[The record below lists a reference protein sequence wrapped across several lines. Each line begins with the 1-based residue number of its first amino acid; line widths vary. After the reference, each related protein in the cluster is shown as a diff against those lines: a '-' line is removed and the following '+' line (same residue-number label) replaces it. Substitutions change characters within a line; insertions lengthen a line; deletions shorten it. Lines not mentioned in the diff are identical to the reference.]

1 MERYSEYKDSGIQW
15 IGEIPIHWEV
25 KQLRSFL
32 TICTDKGHGDAQL
45 LSVTREQGVI
55 IRDKED
61 KDENHNFIPEDL
73 RGYKYIEKG
82 DFAINKM
89 KSYIDSYAFSDY
101 NGIVSPAYFTC
112 KLHGINKGFFS
123 KTIRSKAYVPF
134 FTQFSKGIRV
144 GQWDLNPY
152 ALKTI
157 PFFLPPLSEQE
168 RIVKFLEGKVLKIDE
183 YIADKERE
191 IQLLKELKE
200 AEIAKAVTQGLN
212 PNVKMKKYT
221 SLLADSFPANWT
233 VIRNKSFLSLT
244 GEKVGER
251 ANDFLLLSLTTK
263 GVIVRDVESG
273 KGKFPKD
280 FDTYQVVKMDEL
292 VFCLFDIDETP
303 RTVGLVATEGMIT
316 GAYTALKVN
325 KSLALP
331 EYIYNYYLCVDNIK
345 ALRPYYAGLRKTIRA
360 DKFLQLYIPIP
371 PAEEQRAI
379 VEYINNK
386 CSKVDSLITELEAE
400 IEHLKEY
407 KQRLIAD
414 CVTGQIK
421 V

>member
-1 MERYSEYKDSGIQW
+1 MEMYQEYRETAIPWLENLPSHWTEKRAKYLFNKEDRLPEESDEVITCFRDGTVTLRKNRRTTGFTESFKEIGYQGIKKGDLVIHQMDAFAGSTGVSDSNGKGTPVYSVCTPKSDTLLTQYYAKVIRHMGLNGFIQSLYRGIR
-15 IGEIPIHWEV
+15 E
-25 KQLRSFL
+25 RSSDFRFE
-32 TICTDKGHGDAQL
+32 TFARQL
-45 LSVTREQGVI
+45 LPV
-55 IRDKED
+55 
-61 KDENHNFIPEDL
+61 
-73 RGYKYIEKG
+73 
-82 DFAINKM
+82 
-89 KSYIDSYAFSDY
+89 
-101 NGIVSPAYFTC
+101 
-112 KLHGINKGFFS
+112 
-123 KTIRSKAYVPF
+123 
-134 FTQFSKGIRV
+134 
-144 GQWDLNPY
+144 
-152 ALKTI
+152 
-157 PFFLPPLSEQE
+157 PPLSEQE

-212 PNVKMKKYT
+212 PNVKMKEYN
-221 SLLADSFPANWT
+221 SLLKDSFPANWT

-345 ALRPYYAGLRKTIRA
+345 ALRPYYSGLRKTVRA

-371 PAEEQRAI
+371 PIEEQRAI
-379 VEYINNK
+379 IEYINNK